1 MYKKL
6 VAGVAMAL
14 MLSTQCAEAFPHG
27 GPKPLP
33 PRPMPVHHHV
43 PAKHK
48 FHRDG
53 VAWAVA
59 GTILGVA
66 ALASGAAHAQPV
78 QTVVVNQP
86 VTTSNCT
93 TTYQNG
99 VQVQQCTTMSY

>member
-6 VAGVAMAL
+6 IAGVAMAL

-27 GPKPLP
+27 GPRHLP
-33 PRPMPVHHHV
+33 PRPAPIHHRI

-53 VAWAVA
+53 AAWAVA

-66 ALASGAAHAQPV
+66 ALASGMAYAQPV
-78 QTVVVNQP
+78 QSVVVNQP

-99 VQVQQCTTMSY
+99 VQVQQCTTTSY

>member
-6 VAGVAMAL
+6 IAGVAMAL

-27 GPKPLP
+27 GPRHLP
-33 PRPMPVHHHV
+33 PRPAPIHHRIS
-43 PAKHK
+43 AKHK

-53 VAWAVA
+53 AAWAVA

-66 ALASGAAHAQPV
+66 ALASGMAYAQPV
-78 QTVVVNQP
+78 QSVVVHQP

>member
-6 VAGVAMAL
+6 IAGVAMAL
-14 MLSTQCAEAFPHG
+14 MLSTQCAGAFPHG
-27 GPKPLP
+27 APRPLP
-33 PRPMPVHHHV
+33 PRPAPIHHRI

-66 ALASGAAHAQPV
+66 AVASGMSHLQPV
-78 QTVVVNQP
+78 QTVVVHQP

-99 VQVQQCTTMSY
+99 VQAQQCTTTSY

>member
-6 VAGVAMAL
+6 IAGVAMAL

-27 GPKPLP
+27 GPRHLP
-33 PRPMPVHHHV
+33 PRPAPIHHRI

-53 VAWAVA
+53 AAWAVA

-66 ALASGAAHAQPV
+66 ALASGMAYAQPV
-78 QTVVVNQP
+78 QSVVVHQP

-99 VQVQQCTTMSY
+99 VQVQQCTTTSY